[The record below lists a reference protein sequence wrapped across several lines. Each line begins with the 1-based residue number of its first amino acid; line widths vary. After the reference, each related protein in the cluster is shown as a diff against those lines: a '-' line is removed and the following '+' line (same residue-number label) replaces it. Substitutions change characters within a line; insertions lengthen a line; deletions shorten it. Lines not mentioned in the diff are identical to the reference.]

1 MCSCAGPLCEEP
13 LWGVAFELEVR
24 LQQQQ
29 QQQGQGGAA
38 EGGEVTAGPADLT
51 GWSSRLDLQED
62 VYGPFSG
69 QVGTNKRAMQ
79 SLP

>member
-1 MCSCAGPLCEEP
+1 M
-13 LWGVAFELEVR
+13 AFELEVR

-29 QQQGQGGAA
+29 QQQGQGGQADGGAA
-38 EGGEVTAGPADLT
+38 EGGSGDLT

-69 QVGTNKRAMQ
+69 QVGRGEVA
-79 SLP
+79 L